1 MVLGIDLG
9 TTYSAAAYMDENGEV
24 QVITNSEGS
33 RLTPSVFFEDTE
45 NSIVIGEIAKE
56 NAYMRPED
64 VVRAIKNDM
73 GKKITKK
80 TSSGKEYTPEEI
92 SSYII
97 RKMVQDSEKYIG
109 VDKITDVVITVPAYF
124 TDAQRK
130 ATEDAA
136 KIAGVNMIGS
146 VNEPTAAILSYI
158 HKKDLK
164 GGKYMVYD
172 FGGGTFDVSIVS
184 LDEEIPKVI
193 GLDGVRETGGHF
205 FDEAIVK
212 YVCDKLAEE
221 HDIDLNDEQY
231 RDELQDLYNKA
242 EKCKIQLSS
251 RKSASIMLKVADV
264 KETIEITREQFEEM
278 IRRLYRKTETK
289 VKNAVREAGITMD
302 ELDAVLMVGGSSRIP
317 YIEEKVAALTGK
329 TPARDI
335 NPDEAVASGAA
346 IYGYMNQT
354 KPGTP
359 VVVDA
364 CSHSIGFMYTKPD
377 GTRENIKLIKKN
389 TNLPAT
395 YVQDVMIV
403 EDNQARIDLMITEGE
418 GVLEG
423 QVDIVETVKIKL
435 PEGLRRNDPYTI
447 TYSLDKYQMLH
458 IDVKIPTTPP
468 WNYKHKFDR
477 KSNLSEGEVIKLTGI
492 ALANTVS

>member
-1 MVLGIDLG
+1 
-9 TTYSAAAYMDENGEV
+9 
-24 QVITNSEGS
+24 
-33 RLTPSVFFEDTE
+33 
-45 NSIVIGEIAKE
+45 
-56 NAYMRPED
+56 
-64 VVRAIKNDM
+64 
-73 GKKITKK
+73 
-80 TSSGKEYTPEEI
+80 
-92 SSYII
+92 
-97 RKMVQDSEKYIG
+97 
-109 VDKITDVVITVPAYF
+109 
-124 TDAQRK
+124 
-130 ATEDAA
+130 
-136 KIAGVNMIGS
+136 MIGS

-172 FGGGTFDVSIVS
+172 LGGGTFDVSIVS

-212 YVCDKLAEE
+212 YVSDFMADE
-221 HDIDLNDEQY
+221 HDIDMYDEQY
-231 RDELQDLYNKA
+231 KDELQDLYNKA

-251 RKSASIMLKVADV
+251 RKSANIMMKVGNV
-264 KETIEITREQFEEM
+264 KENIEITREQFEEM
-278 IRRLYRKTETK
+278 IKRLYRKTETK
-289 VKNAVREAGITMD
+289 VKNAMREAGITMD

-335 NPDEAVASGAA
+335 NPDEAVAAGAA
-346 IYGYMNQT
+346 IYGYMNMKNPDQ
-354 KPGTP
+354 P

-364 CSHSIGFMYTKPD
+364 CSHSIGFLYTKPD

-423 QVDIVETVKIKL
+423 QVDVVETVKIKL
-435 PEGLRRNDPYTI
+435 PEGLRKNDPYTI
-447 TYSLDKYQMLH
+447 TYTLDKYQLLH
-458 IDVKIPTTPP
+458 IDVEIPTTPP
-468 WNYKHKFDR
+468 WIYPHKFYR
-477 KSNLSEGEVIKLTGI
+477 KSNLSEGEVIRLTGI